1 MDSSNCILVQDVKSQ
16 PHDLRGGVGGKG
28 GDNKALGG
36 GATAYPTEESIQT
49 STSDHG
55 SNGAA
60 GMANGGA
67 TGLAGLMPGATGI
80 QQQLLLQQQQPHAI
94 NQPLTPLD
102 ATNTQLQDQL
112 TYGGITGAGMGQQQQ
127 HNLLLQQQQQGHH
140 HPALQQQQ
148 GIGLTGGQWPQV
160 VELKDFNELYHAN
173 IPAYQFWTLEFRNK
187 HPAFIRFNFTL
198 PWGAHFA
205 VYSRRNVAP
214 SVTQHDF
221 VEFIKGGRL
230 DSHLR
235 HRRSTQANVTNIHKD
250 LDLIDVYDEPKRQ
263 QQQLLQLQQ
272 QQQQKKQQQRRRNS
286 YEEIEDNDEEEGD
299 SNSEEDS
306 PDSLEDLY
314 AERHATVASL
324 AHPLHKRSAVDGGAG
339 GLPALDMDAM
349 TVNVSLLQYLDTGL
363 WFISVYN
370 DELVAHSVSLLA
382 EEAEGVSTTCPND
395 CSGRGSCY
403 LGKCDCIDGYQGVD
417 CSKSVCPVLCSAH
430 GHYGGGV
437 CHCEDGWKGAE
448 CDIPVG
454 ECEVP
459 NCSSHGRC
467 IEGECHCER
476 GWKGPYC
483 DQHDCLDPLCSGHGT
498 CVAGQCYCKAGW
510 QGEDC
515 GTIDQQVYQCL
526 PGCSEHGTYDLETGQ
541 CVCERH
547 WTGPDCSQAVCSLDC
562 GRNGVCESGKCRC
575 NTGWT
580 GNLCDQLPCDAR
592 CSEHGQCKNG
602 TCVCSQGWNGRHCTL
617 PGCENGCS
625 RHGQCTLEN
634 GEYRCDCIEGWAG
647 SDCSIALEMNCK
659 DNIDNDGDGMTD
671 CSDSECCS
679 HPACSEHIM
688 CLSSNDPVEVLLRKQ
703 PPSVTASFYQ
713 RVKFLIE
720 ENSVQSYAHMDEY
733 SEK

>member
-1 MDSSNCILVQDVKSQ
+1 MSTGSNTIGHGGIDRGGVGVGVGMPMGAGTMPVGVGGQVGGPQVSVGPPGSGVAGPHCQISGSQPLVMPGFPLRNSHSAHAPHYSPYSPSRFHIDKRCQHRCSWKCLSIALIFISVVLTAMLAYFAAVSSMKPNMDSSNCILVQDVKSQ
-16 PHDLRGGVGGKG
+16 PHDLRGGSGGKG
-28 GDNKALGG
+28 GDNKAQAGGG

-49 STSDHG
+49 STSDHAG
-55 SNGAA
+55 NSGGGAA
-60 GMANGGA
+60 G
-67 TGLAGLMPGATGI
+67 AGSATGI

-112 TYGGITGAGMGQQQQ
+112 TYGGAAGGLGQQQ
-127 HNLLLQQQQQGHH
+127 HNLLLQQAGHH

-148 GIGLTGGQWPQV
+148 GVGLSGGQWPQV
-160 VELKDFNELYHAN
+160 VELKDFNELYHAT

-235 HRRSTQANVTNIHKD
+235 HRRDAGNVTHNAKD
-250 LDLIDVYDEPKRQ
+250 LGLTAVYEKEKAKEK
-263 QQQLLQLQQ
+263 QQLQL
-272 QQQQKKQQQRRRNS
+272 RRRRRSNS
-286 YEEIEDNDEEEGD
+286 
-299 SNSEEDS
+299 SEEDLDQEQEQEQELDRAEDDLNDSSDES
-306 PDSLEDLY
+306 PTGLDS
-314 AERHATVASL
+314 AEYFEGKTVTVAHAL
-324 AHPLHKRSAVDGGAG
+324 NKRSAADGGAG

-483 DQHDCLDPLCSGHGT
+483 DQ
-498 CVAGQCYCKAGW
+498 
-510 QGEDC
+510 
-515 GTIDQQVYQCL
+515 
-526 PGCSEHGTYDLETGQ
+526 
-541 CVCERH
+541 
-547 WTGPDCSQAVCSLDC
+547 
-562 GRNGVCESGKCRC
+562 
-575 NTGWT
+575 
-580 GNLCDQLPCDAR
+580 
-592 CSEHGQCKNG
+592 
-602 TCVCSQGWNGRHCTL
+602 
-617 PGCENGCS
+617 
-625 RHGQCTLEN
+625 
-634 GEYRCDCIEGWAG
+634 
-647 SDCSIALEMNCK
+647 
-659 DNIDNDGDGMTD
+659 
-671 CSDSECCS
+671 
-679 HPACSEHIM
+679 
-688 CLSSNDPVEVLLRKQ
+688 
-703 PPSVTASFYQ
+703 
-713 RVKFLIE
+713 
-720 ENSVQSYAHMDEY
+720 
-733 SEK
+733 